1 MIYET
6 AFVLKPSCT
15 DDSASKIKDAIS
27 SLVSEHK
34 GEILVND
41 DWGLRTFAQPTS
53 KGETK
58 GKFYYVMF
66 SADGT
71 FNAEID
77 RKMKLSEDVLKWM
90 TVSLGPEAKKDQIVK
105 SYKNPNHEVTDKD
118 RIKSEKEKKIS
129 SKTRSCWFSANKT
142 QPDWKDPST
151 YKWLVNE
158 FGKISPGRAT
168 GLRPRYQRMAT
179 TAIKRARTMGMISYQ
194 SNKVSYKVQ

>member
-15 DDSASKIKDAIS
+15 DDVAGKMKEFISKLITDN
-27 SLVSEHK
+27 K
-34 GEILVND
+34 GEVLVND
-41 DWGLRTFAQPTS
+41 DWGLRNFAQATS

-58 GKFYYVMF
+58 GKFYYLMF
-66 SADGT
+66 SGDGT
-71 FNAEID
+71 FNTEID
-77 RKMKLSEDVLKWM
+77 RKMKLSEDVLKWI
-90 TVSLGPEAKKDQIVK
+90 TVSLGPESKKDSIIKTYQ
-105 SYKNPNHEVTDKD
+105 NPNNEVTDKD

-142 QPDWKDPST
+142 QPDWKDPSS

-158 FGKISPGRAT
+158 FGKITPGRAT
-168 GLRPRYQRMAT
+168 GLRPRYQTMAT

-194 SNKVSYKVQ
+194 SNKVSTRVQ